1 LKADNFLLPDGIPE
15 NIPALFAAQS
25 QAKALGQVQ
34 QNATPS
40 LRWQR
45 RKNALQQRIISLA
58 QRHQEKKAPASP
70 KFTIMTDTG
79 DDISFSGIDV
89 NIGQNESMSPIQ
101 HRKGYFAPASKGA
114 FSCQSSLPQV
124 CSF

>member
-15 NIPALFAAQS
+15 NIPAFFAAQS
-25 QAKALGQVQ
+25 REKAL
-34 QNATPS
+34 S
-40 LRWQR
+40 LAQRNSAPPARWQP
-45 RKNALQQRIISLA
+45 RKNALQHRIMSPA
-58 QRHQEKKAPASP
+58 QSHQENQAPASP

-79 DDISFSGIDV
+79 DDISFSGFDI
-89 NIGQNESMSPIQ
+89 NIGRNESMSPIQ

-114 FSCQSSLPQV
+114 FRCQSSLPPV